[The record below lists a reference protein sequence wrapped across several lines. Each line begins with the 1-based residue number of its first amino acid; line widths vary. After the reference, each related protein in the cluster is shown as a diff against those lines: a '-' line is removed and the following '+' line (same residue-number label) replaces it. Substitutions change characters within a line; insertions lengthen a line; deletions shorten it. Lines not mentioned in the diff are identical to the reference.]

1 MRILQITKKGG
12 GYEVVVALKGEAGD
26 RREGQQLSKPA
37 ASLAAIEIVATL
49 QLHSKVSLFFIFPIT
64 LMGYI
69 SFLCSNQ

>member
-37 ASLAAIEIVATL
+37 ALLAAIEIGNFATTL
-49 QLHSKVSLFFIFPIT
+49 QGFPFFSFFP
-64 LMGYI
+64 L
-69 SFLCSNQ
+69 L